1 MLVQNVGAILRWEVE
16 NQRPLSSIDDLVMS
30 ERFQFNPGLVDEDF
44 DLGESQVS
52 AIENWRKERSVR
64 VHDFADHCSKI
75 PIRFPELKGYRPGT
89 TTTYIERIK
98 KRICTEPGFV
108 RELYRGGRGGTWP
121 TKEQIDER
129 WSIYRWLQI
138 RVVAALDYF
147 RKYGERDVSSET
159 TKVENEYLD
168 LEYCLVGCLV
178 GAIATKDSGLSAPKT

>member
-64 VHDFADHCSKI
+64 AHDFADHCSKI

-147 RKYGERDVSSET
+147 RVWRKRR
-159 TKVENEYLD
+159 
-168 LEYCLVGCLV
+168 
-178 GAIATKDSGLSAPKT
+178 